1 MCGLIDFCRKKI
13 WSQWISFFP
22 SKVNKSTHLPHQKSI
37 NRVIIVP
44 IETNLMAE
52 ISYHKISA
60 SKIKSWVWIPLIA
73 KCTWYKI
80 LFVSNF
86 LQVCVFQWAL
96 LVGSNL
102 KKLKMCSRYGSF
114 EQLLFEIST
123 KKNLV
128 PVQEVH
134 IIMVY
139 KNNWFS
145 VHCSEVKTT
154 LFDLFR

>member
-80 LFVSNF
+80 MFVSNF

-114 EQLLFEIST
+114 EQLSFGNFNQ
-123 KKNLV
+123 KKSGSN
-128 PVQEVH
+128 PGSSH
-134 IIMVY
+134 
-139 KNNWFS
+139 NNGIQKQLIF
-145 VHCSEVKTT
+145 CT
-154 LFDLFR
+154 LQRSGLEK